1 VSAASELPLSA
12 IELLAPARDAE
23 IGMAAVDHGADAVYI
38 GGPAFGARASAGN
51 SLADIARLARHAH
64 RFGARVYMT
73 LNTIYTDAELE
84 KARRLAF
91 EAADA
96 GVDVLI
102 VQDMGLMNGPMPD
115 IELHAST
122 QCDIR
127 TPEKAAFLEAAGFS
141 QVVLARE
148 LELPEIAAVRATLK
162 HARIEFFV
170 HGALCVSYSGQC
182 YISEA
187 VTHRSANRGA
197 CAQFCRLPYDV
208 FTEEGEAIARRSH
221 VLSLKDNDQ
230 SENLE
235 ALIDAGVST
244 FKIEGR
250 LKDIDYVKNITAF
263 YRAKLDRILARRPEL
278 SRSSDGI
285 STVSFTPDPEK
296 TFNRG
301 STEYFVHGRAF
312 DRPYELAQ
320 LGTPKNAG
328 VPCADAV
335 RAEPG
340 LVIAK
345 PRAGVTLANGDG
357 LTYVDGEGI
366 LRGLSVNR
374 AEDAGRGLC
383 ALHLRPGFL
392 PEGLA
397 KGTVLMRNRDR
408 AFERA
413 LSGRTAERK
422 IPVDIAFAAEDGS
435 LSVTMSDGRVS
446 AKASAP
452 FALQKAADAQKN
464 RASVEA
470 NLRKLGGT
478 DFSARTVAVPDPL
491 EAFAPASVVNRLRRE
506 AAEGLA
512 KERERARIKPH
523 RAPADESA
531 PYPER
536 ELDYRANV
544 ANRAARAFYEKHGAR
559 VLQPAF
565 EIRPVEDAA
574 LMTCRHCVRA
584 ALGRCPK
591 TLRYFPDKL
600 QTLPAKAF
608 RPEPLYLVDSAGD
621 RFRAEFHCKA
631 NPCFMTLKKA

>member
-1 VSAASELPLSA
+1 MNPASELPLSA

-23 IGMAAVDHGADAVYI
+23 IGIAAIDHGADAVYI

-51 SLADIARLARHAH
+51 SLADIARLAEHAH
-64 RFGARVYMT
+64 RFGARVYRA
-73 LNTIYTDAELE
+73 LNTIYTDGELE
-84 KARRLAF
+84 RARRLAF

-102 VQDMGLMNGPMPD
+102 IQDMGLMNGPMPD

-148 LELPEIAAVRATLK
+148 LGLEEIAAVRAALK
-162 HARIEFFV
+162 RARIEFFV

-208 FTEEGEAIARRSH
+208 FTESGEAVARRSH

-230 SENLE
+230 SANLE

-250 LKDIDYVKNITAF
+250 LKDAVYVKNVTAY
-263 YRAKLDRILARRPEL
+263 YRSKIDAILARRPEL
-278 SRSSDGI
+278 SRSSDGE
-285 STVSFTPDPEK
+285 STVSFAPDPGK

-328 VPCADAV
+328 TPCADTV

-340 LVIAK
+340 LVIAR
-345 PRAGVTLANGDG
+345 PRPGVAFANGDG
-357 LTYVDGEGI
+357 LAYVDGEGI

-374 AEDAGRGLC
+374 AEDAGHGLC
-383 ALHLRPGFL
+383 ALHLRPGFV

-397 KGTVLMRNRDR
+397 RGTVLMRNRDR
-408 AFERA
+408 AFEKV
-413 LSGRTAERK
+413 LSGRTAERR
-422 IPVDIAFAAEDGS
+422 IPVDIAFAAEAGG

-446 AKASAP
+446 AKAFAP
-452 FALQKAADAQKN
+452 LPLQKAADARKN
-464 RASVEA
+464 RASIEA
-470 NLRKLGGT
+470 GLARLGGT
-478 DFSARTVAVPDPL
+478 DFAARTVSVPAAL
-491 EAFAPASVVNRLRRE
+491 EAFAPASIVNRLRRE
-506 AAEGLA
+506 AAERLA
-512 KERERARIKPH
+512 DERARARIRPH
-523 RAPADESA
+523 RAPVDDKA

-565 EIRPVEDAA
+565 EIRPAADAA

-584 ALGRCPK
+584 SLGRCPK
-591 TLRYFPDKL
+591 ALRYFPEKL
-600 QTLPAKAF
+600 QTLSVRAF

-621 RFRAEFHCKA
+621 RFKAEFHCREK
-631 NPCFMTLKKA
+631 PCFMTLKRA